1 MDEKV
6 SILIVDDNISQCKT
20 MSFVLKRKGYAVA
33 IAGDGLE
40 ALERVKESSFDM
52 IFMDVRMPTIDG
64 VEVYRRIKRIKPE
77 AVVVMM
83 TAYAVEDLVQEALQE
98 GAYGI
103 VYKPLDLE
111 VVTAFIKEA
120 RKAKKKGGAHSG
132 RGSEKRSD

>member
-6 SILIVDDNISQCKT
+6 SILIVDDNISLCKT

-64 VEVYRRIKRIKPE
+64 VEVHRRIKQIKPE

-83 TAYAVEDLVQEALQE
+83 TAYAVEDLVQKALQE
-98 GAYGI
+98 GAYGV
-103 VYKPLDLE
+103 VYKPLDFE
-111 VVTAFIKEA
+111 KVTALIKEA
-120 RKAKKKGGAHSG
+120 RKAK
-132 RGSEKRSD
+132 